1 MSKEA
6 VRGNLTVF
14 NADIAETHSRG
25 LTYVLGYVAFSGQRS
40 CARRWMLIIAHS
52 ETNSIA
58 CHGAPGV
65 SNTAG
70 AALWTIDYT
79 LQAATL
85 GIKEL
90 FFHEGVGYKYNFV
103 SAAIFPQPLKPAH
116 GLRDGADPTHLAQPL
131 DDRRLPAQPALG
143 PAHPAELL
151 RRARRE
157 FLRWQDRLVE
167 DRRARRR

>member
-1 MSKEA
+1 MSSGMLLFPDTGH
-6 VRGNLTVF
+6 VSRHRMLTVLY
-14 NADIAETHSRG
+14 R
-25 LTYVLGYVAFSGQRS
+25 
-40 CARRWMLIIAHS
+40 

-90 FFHEGVGYKYNFV
+90 FFHEGVGYKYDFV
-103 SAAIFPQPLKPAH
+103 SSVNWRMHTCLLTFCATAVPTCHPEPLN
-116 GLRDGADPTHLAQPL
+116 
-131 DDRRLPAQPALG
+131 DRRLPA
-143 PAHPAELL
+143 
-151 RRARRE
+151 
-157 FLRWQDRLVE
+157 
-167 DRRARRR
+167 

>member
-1 MSKEA
+1 
-6 VRGNLTVF
+6 
-14 NADIAETHSRG
+14 
-25 LTYVLGYVAFSGQRS
+25 
-40 CARRWMLIIAHS
+40 MLKCNPS

-90 FFHEGVGYKYNFV
+90 FFHEGVGFKYNFV
-103 SAAIFPQPLKPAH
+103 
-116 GLRDGADPTHLAQPL
+116 GATIPTYTAKCYT
-131 DDRRLPAQPALG
+131 DINT
-143 PAHPAELL
+143 
-151 RRARRE
+151 
-157 FLRWQDRLVE
+157 V
-167 DRRARRR
+167 RRRRSNLSR